1 MFKNI
6 LISLLL
12 LIMGTTFTSYYKN
25 KSKELENQ
33 LNTKKKNIFE
43 LKKIKN
49 LELKENVYLKSPEN
63 IQKLAD
69 KYLGRDYIYFNN
81 EDIEFLVIDEKK

>member
-1 MFKNI
+1 MFRNI
-6 LISLLL
+6 LISLFL
-12 LIMGTTFTSYYKN
+12 LIMGTSFTSFYKN

-33 LNTKKKNIFE
+33 INTKKKNIFE
-43 LKKIKN
+43 LKKIRN

-69 KYLGRDYIYFNN
+69 KYLSKDYLYFNN

>member
-1 MFKNI
+1 
-6 LISLLL
+6 
-12 LIMGTTFTSYYKN
+12 MGTTFTSFYKN

-33 LNTKKKNIFE
+33 LNIKKKNIFE

-63 IQKLAD
+63 IKKLAD
-69 KYLGRDYIYFNN
+69 KYLVKDYIYFNN

>member
-12 LIMGTTFTSYYKN
+12 LIIGTTFTSFYKN

-33 LNTKKKNIFE
+33 LNVKKKNIFE

-69 KYLGRDYIYFNN
+69 KYLGKDYIYFNN

>member
-12 LIMGTTFTSYYKN
+12 LIMGTTFTSFYKN

-69 KYLGRDYIYFNN
+69 KYLGKDYIYFNN

>member
-1 MFKNI
+1 MFRNI
-6 LISLLL
+6 LISLFL
-12 LIMGTTFTSYYKN
+12 LIMGTSFTSFYKN

-33 LNTKKKNIFE
+33 LNVKKKNIFE

-69 KYLGRDYIYFNN
+69 KYLGKDYIYFNN

>member
-12 LIMGTTFTSYYKN
+12 LIMGTTFTSFYKN

-33 LNTKKKNIFE
+33 LNIKKKNIFE

-69 KYLGRDYIYFNN
+69 KYLGKDYIYFNN

>member
-12 LIMGTTFTSYYKN
+12 LIMGTTFTSFYKN

-33 LNTKKKNIFE
+33 LNNKKKNIFE

-69 KYLGRDYIYFNN
+69 KYLGKDYIYFNN

>member
-1 MFKNI
+1 MFRNI
-6 LISLLL
+6 LISLFL
-12 LIMGTTFTSYYKN
+12 LIMGTSFTSFYKN

-33 LNTKKKNIFE
+33 LNIKKKNIFE

-69 KYLGRDYIYFNN
+69 KYLVKDYIYFNN

>member
-1 MFKNI
+1 MFRNI
-6 LISLLL
+6 LISLFL
-12 LIMGTTFTSYYKN
+12 LIMGTSFTSFYKN

-33 LNTKKKNIFE
+33 INTKKKNIFE

-49 LELKENVYLKSPEN
+49 LELKENVYFKSPEN

-69 KYLGRDYIYFNN
+69 KYLSKDYLHFNN
-81 EDIEFLVIDEKK
+81 EDIEFLVTDEKK

>member
-1 MFKNI
+1 MFRNI
-6 LISLLL
+6 LISLFL
-12 LIMGTTFTSYYKN
+12 LIMGTSFTSFYKN

-33 LNTKKKNIFE
+33 INTKKKNIFE
-43 LKKIKN
+43 LKKIRN

-63 IQKLAD
+63 IQKLAN
-69 KYLGRDYIYFNN
+69 KYLSKDYLYFNN

>member
-12 LIMGTTFTSYYKN
+12 LIIGTTFTSFYKN

-33 LNTKKKNIFE
+33 INIKKKNIFE

-69 KYLGRDYIYFNN
+69 KYLGKDYIYFNN

>member
-12 LIMGTTFTSYYKN
+12 LIMGTTFTSFYKN

-33 LNTKKKNIFE
+33 LNTKKKKIFE

-69 KYLGRDYIYFNN
+69 KYLGKDYIYFNN

>member
-12 LIMGTTFTSYYKN
+12 LIIGTTFTSFYKN

-69 KYLGRDYIYFNN
+69 KYLGKDYIYFNN

>member
-1 MFKNI
+1 
-6 LISLLL
+6 
-12 LIMGTTFTSYYKN
+12 MGTTFTSFYKN

-69 KYLGRDYIYFNN
+69 KYLGKDYIYFNN

>member
-12 LIMGTTFTSYYKN
+12 LIMGTTFTSFYKN

-33 LNTKKKNIFE
+33 LNVKKKNIFE

-69 KYLGRDYIYFNN
+69 KYLGKDYIYFNN

>member
-12 LIMGTTFTSYYKN
+12 LIMGTTFTSFYKN

-33 LNTKKKNIFE
+33 LNIKKK
-43 LKKIKN
+43 K
-49 LELKENVYLKSPEN
+49 
-63 IQKLAD
+63 
-69 KYLGRDYIYFNN
+69 
-81 EDIEFLVIDEKK
+81 FLN

>member
-1 MFKNI
+1 
-6 LISLLL
+6 
-12 LIMGTTFTSYYKN
+12 MGTSFTSFYKN

-33 LNTKKKNIFE
+33 INTKKKNIFE
-43 LKKIKN
+43 LKKIRN

-69 KYLGRDYIYFNN
+69 KYLSKDYLYFNN
-81 EDIEFLVIDEKK
+81 EDIEFLVINEKK

>member
-6 LISLLL
+6 LISLFL
-12 LIMGTTFTSYYKN
+12 LIMGTSFTSFYKN

-33 LNTKKKNIFE
+33 INTKKKNIFA

-49 LELKENVYLKSPEN
+49 LELKENVYFKSPEN
-63 IQKLAD
+63 IQKLAN
-69 KYLGRDYIYFNN
+69 KYLSKDYIYFNN

>member
-1 MFKNI
+1 
-6 LISLLL
+6 
-12 LIMGTTFTSYYKN
+12 MGTTFTSFYKN

>member
-1 MFKNI
+1 MFRNI
-6 LISLLL
+6 LISLFL
-12 LIMGTTFTSYYKN
+12 LIMGTSFTSFYKN

-33 LNTKKKNIFE
+33 INTKKKNIFE
-43 LKKIKN
+43 LKKIRN

-69 KYLGRDYIYFNN
+69 KYLSKDYLYFNN
-81 EDIEFLVIDEKK
+81 EDIEFLVINEKK

>member
-12 LIMGTTFTSYYKN
+12 LIVGTTFTSFYKN

-33 LNTKKKNIFE
+33 LNIKKKNIFE

-69 KYLGRDYIYFNN
+69 KYLGKDYIYFNN

>member
-1 MFKNI
+1 
-6 LISLLL
+6 
-12 LIMGTTFTSYYKN
+12 MGTSFTSFYKN

-33 LNTKKKNIFE
+33 INTKKKNIFE
-43 LKKIKN
+43 LKKIRN

-69 KYLGRDYIYFNN
+69 KYLSKDYLYFNN

>member
-12 LIMGTTFTSYYKN
+12 LIMGTTFTSFYKN

-33 LNTKKKNIFE
+33 LNIKKKKIFE

-69 KYLGRDYIYFNN
+69 KYLGKDYIYFNS

>member
-1 MFKNI
+1 
-6 LISLLL
+6 
-12 LIMGTTFTSYYKN
+12 MGTSFTSFYKN

-33 LNTKKKNIFE
+33 INTKKKNIFE

-49 LELKENVYLKSPEN
+49 LELKENVYFKSPEN

-69 KYLGRDYIYFNN
+69 KYLSKDYLYFNN
-81 EDIEFLVIDEKK
+81 EDIEFLVINEKK